1 MLGKYIFIQLKM
13 KNKCFLG
20 SSLQYSGF
28 LFLPSFYLPSK
39 HNLLETS

>member
-1 MLGKYIFIQLKM
+1 MLSKYPLIQLKM

-28 LFLPSFYLPSK
+28 LFLLSLNLPSA
-39 HNLLETS
+39 HSLFETS